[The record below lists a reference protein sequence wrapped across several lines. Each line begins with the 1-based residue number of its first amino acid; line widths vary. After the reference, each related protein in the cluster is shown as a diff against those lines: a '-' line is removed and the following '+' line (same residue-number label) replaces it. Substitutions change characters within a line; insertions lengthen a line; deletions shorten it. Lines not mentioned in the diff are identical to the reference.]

1 MISEITKTDGITVK
15 DIITLTEKVTV
26 CATQYMAMNTDMKE
40 LREDFKTGNKEL
52 KEAFRD
58 SNEQLKSEIKES
70 ICVIK
75 SELDSQ
81 EKRIC
86 VLESAKGKKLEKV
99 FELIY
104 RTAITGF
111 IGFLGILIV
120 DYFTKN
126 GG

>member
-1 MISEITKTDGITVK
+1 MLSELNQSDGITVK
-15 DIITLTEKVTV
+15 DIIALTEKVTV
-26 CATQYMAMNTDMKE
+26 CATQYMAMNADMKE

-58 SNEQLKSEIKES
+58 SNEQLKSEIKDS
-70 ICVIK
+70 ICSIK
-75 SELDSQ
+75 SELENQ

-86 VLESAKGKKLEKV
+86 TLESAKGKKLEKV
-99 FELIY
+99 FELVY
-104 RTAITGF
+104 RTLLTGF
-111 IGFLGILIV
+111 IGFLGILIL

>member
-1 MISEITKTDGITVK
+1 MLSEITKSDGITVQ

-52 KEAFRD
+52 KEAFRE
-58 SNEQLKSEIKES
+58 SNEQVKSEIKES
-70 ICVIK
+70 ISTLK
-75 SELDSQ
+75 NELEKH

-86 VLESAKGKKLEKV
+86 ILESAKGKKLEKV
-99 FELIY
+99 FELVY
-104 RTAITGF
+104 RTVLTGF
-111 IGFLGILIV
+111 IGFLGVLILEH
-120 DYFTKN
+120 FTKN

>member
-1 MISEITKTDGITVK
+1 MLPELNKADGITVK

-40 LREDFKTGNKEL
+40 FREEFKAGNKEL

-58 SNEQLKSEIKES
+58 SNEQVKSEIKES
-70 ICVIK
+70 ISTLK
-75 SELDSQ
+75 SELEKH

-99 FELIY
+99 FELVY
-104 RTAITGF
+104 RTVLTGF
-111 IGFLGILIV
+111 IGFLGILILEH
-120 DYFTKN
+120 FTKN

>member
-1 MISEITKTDGITVK
+1 MLPELNKADSITVK

-40 LREDFKTGNKEL
+40 LKEEFKTGNKGL

-70 ICVIK
+70 IRLLK
-75 SELDSQ
+75 NELENQD
-81 EKRIC
+81 KRIC
-86 VLESAKGKKLEKV
+86 TLEMAKGKKLEKV
-99 FELIY
+99 FELVY
-104 RTAITGF
+104 RTLLTGF
-111 IGFLGILIV
+111 IGFLGILIL